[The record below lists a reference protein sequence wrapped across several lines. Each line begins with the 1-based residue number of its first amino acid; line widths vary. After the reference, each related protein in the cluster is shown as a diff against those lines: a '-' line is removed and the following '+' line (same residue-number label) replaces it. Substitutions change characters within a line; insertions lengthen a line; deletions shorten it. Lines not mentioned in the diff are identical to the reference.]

1 MTIFSVLT
9 EGKYGF
15 DVEVWHDTGDSITV
29 NLDPHSGEDQGASQR
44 LTPDQ
49 ARQVAAELLRLA
61 DKIEGK

>member
-1 MTIFSVLT
+1 MTIFAVLT

-15 DVEVWHDTGDSITV
+15 DVEVWKNGNAIV
-29 NLDPHSGEDQGASQR
+29 VGMDPHRVEDYGASQQ
-44 LTPDQ
+44 LTPEQ